1 MDGATQGRPAPE
13 LKEEIIRLGP
23 WHHDVQITPEI
34 STSVFLEAPEGTYDS
49 SRPSFIN
56 PRNDFLDTMR
66 KIYPEGLE
74 GRTLLDCACNCGGY
88 CFWAKEIGAGECF
101 GFDARE
107 HWIEQARFLKESRTV
122 GPTDGLRFEVMDLYN
137 LPNLGLEPFDVT
149 FFRGIFYHL
158 PDPITA
164 LKVAADLTREVLIL
178 NTAIWNDLPDGMLA
192 IAEEGTEDLM
202 TGVHGLSWFPTG
214 PNVLTR
220 TLRWMGFT
228 EIRLVVSHTRHKD
241 LPPRLGNLEIIA
253 SRKEGLLKKLES
265 LERLAISE
273 RERNNPQQQNVNLQ
287 QQNNRLQRQRDNLR
301 QQLDAVTSSRTWRL
315 LTAQRKLR
323 LRIGRT
329 LGSGRRR
336 S

>member
-1 MDGATQGRPAPE
+1 MDDAKQGRQASE

-23 WHHDVQITPEI
+23 WHHNVQVTPEI
-34 STSVFLEAPEGTYDS
+34 STSVFLEAPEGTYPS

-56 PRNDFLDTMR
+56 PRNNFVDTMR

-74 GRTLLDCACNCGGY
+74 GRTFLDCACNCGGY
-88 CFWAKEIGAGECF
+88 SFWAKELGASECF

-107 HWIEQARFLKESRTV
+107 HWIDQAHFLAENRQWPADRV
-122 GPTDGLRFEVMDLYN
+122 RFEMLDLYD
-137 LPNLGLEPFDVT
+137 LPKLGLEPFDIT
-149 FFRGIFYHL
+149 YFKGIFYHL

-178 NTAIWNDLPDGMLA
+178 NTATWNDLPDGMLA

-214 PNVLTR
+214 PDVLTR
-220 TLRWMGFT
+220 ILRWMGFT
-228 EIRLVVSHTRHKD
+228 EIRLVASITQHKD
-241 LPPRLGNLEIIA
+241 LPRRLGRLEIIA
-253 SRKEGLLKKLES
+253 SRKEGLLGEFES
-265 LERLAISE
+265 LEKLAISE
-273 RERNNPQQQNVNLQ
+273 RQRHNPQQHNVNLQ
-287 QQNNRLQRQRDNLR
+287 KQNNQLQRQSDNLQ

-323 LRIGRT
+323 LWSRQT
-329 LGSGRRR
+329 LDSVRRR